1 VHLGLFYAVVLTI
14 LQGSTASGR
23 PLHEVERAV
32 APRAL
37 PSAAYDFQKLYQMLF
52 AIDFHVGIAVY
63 WVVIAVDQ
71 GIASQR
77 RAAQLESRLATAQLQ
92 ALRMQLNPHFLFN
105 TLNAVA
111 ALVRKDPEAAEEMV
125 TELGDFLRLTLAGS
139 DAQEVSLREELG
151 FLERYL
157 KIERVRFPDRL
168 TTTVTVEPGTEEA
181 RVPSLIL
188 QPIVENAIRHG
199 IAGRAEPGRVEVGA
213 RRAGDALLLEVRDD
227 GAGLRPERSG
237 PLGEGVGLANTR
249 ARLEQLYGRDG
260 RLEIE
265 SPEGRGF
272 RVLLRL
278 PFRVRSRDDAD
289 APPAGRA

>member
-1 VHLGLFYAVVLTI
+1 
-14 LQGSTASGR
+14 
-23 PLHEVERAV
+23 
-32 APRAL
+32 
-37 PSAAYDFQKLYQMLF
+37 
-52 AIDFHVGIAVY
+52 
-63 WVVIAVDQ
+63 
-71 GIASQR
+71 
-77 RAAQLESRLATAQLQ
+77 
-92 ALRMQLNPHFLFN
+92 MQLNPHFLFN

-168 TTTVTVEPGTEEA
+168 TTTLTVEPGTEGA